1 MARNDEK
8 KSVRCSFCGKPQ
20 SLVNRLVAGNGV
32 YICDECVRLCM
43 SIIDEGYQPESV
55 STAEITLRRDQ
66 LPKPAEM
73 RATLDDYIIGQDR
86 AKVVLSV
93 AVYNHYKRILRG
105 DQDNDVEL
113 QKSNVLLIGPTGSG
127 KTLFA
132 QTLAKMLDVP
142 FAIADATTLTEAGYV
157 GEDVENILLKLLQAA
172 DFDVE
177 RAQRGIIYIDEIDKI
192 ARKSENTSI
201 TRDVSGEGV
210 QQALLK
216 LLEGM
221 GVKVTR
227 SGTDVTLNAGNVTST
242 KAPYELVKTMRASVL
257 TLCPLAAR
265 FGSAEVSL
273 PGGCAIGARPVDQHI
288 RGLRQLGATVD
299 IDHGYVRAT
308 AQRLKGAHI
317 VTDMVTVTGTE
328 NLVMAAVL
336 AEGETVIENAARE
349 PEVVDLCDCLNAM
362 GAHITG
368 AGTPVI
374 SIEGVERL
382 HGGTYSVI
390 PDQIE
395 AGTYMAAVAATGGQ
409 LLLKNVIPKHMECIS
424 AKLMEMGV
432 SVTEDDD
439 SLLVRRSGPLTKT
452 NVKTLPYPGFP
463 TDMQPQITAVLA
475 LAAGTSL
482 VTEGVYGA
490 NRFKYVDELKR
501 LGAHIQVD
509 GKVAVVEGVKQLVG
523 APIQACDLRAGAAL
537 VIAGLAAQGTTELS
551 HINYI
556 ERGYEDL
563 VGKLRAVGADISL
576 VDVPDEADTET
587 HAG

>member
-1 MARNDEK
+1 MARYEINGGHPLNGTVTISGAKNAAVAILPAALLVSGKCRIENVPNISD
-8 KSVRCSFCGKPQ
+8 VRI
-20 SLVNRLVAGNGV
+20 L
-32 YICDECVRLCM
+32 M
-43 SIIDEGYQPESV
+43 SILDGMGAKIVTPE
-55 STAEITLRRDQ
+55 
-66 LPKPAEM
+66 P
-73 RATLDDYIIGQDR
+73 G
-86 AKVVLSV
+86 VV
-93 AVYNHYKRILRG
+93 
-105 DQDNDVEL
+105 
-113 QKSNVLLIGPTGSG
+113 
-127 KTLFA
+127 
-132 QTLAKMLDVP
+132 
-142 FAIADATTLTEAGYV
+142 
-157 GEDVENILLKLLQAA
+157 
-172 DFDVE
+172 
-177 RAQRGIIYIDEIDKI
+177 EIDCTDI
-192 ARKSENTSI
+192 HCSEP
-201 TRDVSGEGV
+201 D
-210 QQALLK
+210 QQ
-216 LLEGM
+216 
-221 GVKVTR
+221 
-227 SGTDVTLNAGNVTST
+227 
-242 KAPYELVKTMRASVL
+242 LVRRMRASYYL
-257 TLCPLAAR
+257 MGALLGR
-265 FGSAEVSL
+265 FGRAHVAL
-273 PGGCAIGARPVDQHI
+273 PGGCNFASRPIDQHI
-288 RGLRQLGATVD
+288 KGFLALGADVDETEEYVALTPGQEGLHGGRISLDMASVGATVN
-299 IDHGYVRAT
+299 IMLAAT
-308 AQRLKGAHI
+308 LLPGQTI
-317 VTDMVTVTGTE
+317 
-328 NLVMAAVL
+328 
-336 AEGETVIENAARE
+336 IENAAKE
-349 PEVVDLCDCLNAM
+349 PHIVDLANFLNSM
-362 GAHITG
+362 GADIKG
-368 AGTPVI
+368 AGTD
-374 SIEGVERL
+374 SIKIRGVKRL
-382 HGGTYSVI
+382 TGGSYGII

-475 LAAGTSL
+475 LAEGTSL